1 MKKRIIIT
9 ALMIMTLLVTG
20 CGKVSFELT
29 RIGDNTTI
37 KATAADGKT
46 ADTEYFT
53 VGKDEQVTIDASLE
67 KGSLSLE
74 FISVD
79 VFIQSDNSPDDIIE
93 TGTVKTLKISGND
106 KATLDFDKGNYI
118 IRITAVGDTEGTVKV
133 TVGK

>member
-9 ALMIMTLLVTG
+9 ALMIITLLVTG
-20 CGKVSFELT
+20 CGKVSFEFT

-67 KGSLSLE
+67 KGALSLE

>member
-9 ALMIMTLLVTG
+9 ALMIITLLVTG

-29 RIGDNTTI
+29 RIGDNTII

-67 KGSLSLE
+67 KGALSLG
-74 FISVD
+74 
-79 VFIQSDNSPDDIIE
+79 
-93 TGTVKTLKISGND
+93 TGRLFPVKRLW
-106 KATLDFDKGNYI
+106 
-118 IRITAVGDTEGTVKV
+118 
-133 TVGK
+133 

>member
-1 MKKRIIIT
+1 
-9 ALMIMTLLVTG
+9 
-20 CGKVSFELT
+20 
-29 RIGDNTTI
+29 
-37 KATAADGKT
+37 
-46 ADTEYFT
+46 
-53 VGKDEQVTIDASLE
+53 
-67 KGSLSLE
+67 LSLE

-118 IRITAVGDTEGTVKV
+118 IRITAVGDTVGTVKV

>member
-9 ALMIMTLLVTG
+9 VLLIIALLVTG

-53 VGKDEQVTIDASLE
+53 VGKDEQVTVDASLE
-67 KGSLSLE
+67 KGALSLE

-79 VFIQSDNSPDDIIE
+79 VFIQSDNSPDDVIE
-93 TGTVKTLKISGND
+93 HLTIEAQMSSGVFT
-106 KATLDFDKGNYI
+106 KVFQHNYFFSKSLLNFSNEI
-118 IRITAVGDTEGTVKV
+118 VFS
-133 TVGK
+133 